1 MELIIMLF
9 VSIAPFTLAAQSIAQ
24 NHWIMTSMAES
35 DQKDSLVQTH
45 TQVSVSSTISPTHNL
60 FEPSSS
66 LISSWVY
73 HLRSI
78 QQKHRIFGFAIFFAL
93 KYLRLSLLSSNPIQ
107 YIILMAKAFGKVSK
121 SSEMTE

>member
-93 KYLRLSLLSSNPIQ
+93 KYIAIFLIRQSYNLVKQ
-107 YIILMAKAFGKVSK
+107 KDRKTRVDYKIL
-121 SSEMTE
+121 